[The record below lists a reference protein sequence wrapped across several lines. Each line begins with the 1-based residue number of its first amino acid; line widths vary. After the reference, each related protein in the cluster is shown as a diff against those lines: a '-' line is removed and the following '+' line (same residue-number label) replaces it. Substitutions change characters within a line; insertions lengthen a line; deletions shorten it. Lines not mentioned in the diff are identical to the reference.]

1 MLSQPIS
8 RRNVTTQS
16 SQQPPRFLN
25 YHTLG
30 HVKDSQS
37 VSYTV
42 RVLKW
47 TMALLPGTGTSYPIR
62 LFLPAMFGHYGKIA
76 AGTERTLSTRQIYH
90 QRLSLLHTICFPRLG
105 PSLRCHTL
113 FVPLISSVCSCF
125 RLFARSRLT
134 THFRSTQ
141 ISSHIHLAN
150 DNSPL

>member
-42 RVLKW
+42 RVLKEE
-47 TMALLPGTGTSYPIR
+47 TITLLPGMGASYPTR
-62 LFLPAMFGHYGKIA
+62 LFLPAMFGNYGKLA
-76 AGTERTLSTRQIYH
+76 AGTERMLSTH
-90 QRLSLLHTICFPRLG
+90 RL
-105 PSLRCHTL
+105 
-113 FVPLISSVCSCF
+113 
-125 RLFARSRLT
+125 
-134 THFRSTQ
+134 
-141 ISSHIHLAN
+141 
-150 DNSPL
+150 